1 MNLSQFSSVLGKM
14 TGDASIQALADDNML
29 ERGIKRFAGW
39 KRDMIEETG
48 LPQVTQD
55 VGQWIAQKVG
65 VENPEYVGQMTR
77 ELPNAAVDLAAMFIP
92 YVGPGYRMAAA
103 GAMSGATAM
112 EGTDSWMQTGIA
124 AATPKAASMLFD
136 LGKVGTL
143 KALQSAVTKMPWL
156 SKLGLEGGR
165 EVTETLTGKAAAAA
179 QVLEGTTQVGRKAVT
194 VADRL
199 AGYAGGQAAAGGAF
213 FGRDVFELGADAFT
227 PEHLL
232 GTVLNQVAFAPMDI
246 AGLVKP
252 EWITAP
258 KTEAPVVAPDYTPV
272 QKAREEFGKK
282 LDVQTTDFGREY
294 VRREFG
300 LDAAEMLFKQRAGQ
314 QAEVQRNQQ
323 LAQMRAGLD
332 EQLRNAAMLGLK
344 VPSDVEAALA
354 SPESSPD
361 LEIRNL
367 LTKYNEQR
375 SELMNKPLELPRM
388 GEDTLFGL
396 ALDELGL
403 APDGSF
409 LTTPLE
415 ARTVEMYQQQ
425 FGGKLT
431 EQQIGDLYRSHK
443 RMTGVDPDMTPF
455 KDWKAPVDPVVPVK
469 GKAPSETNKVRATKG
484 QGTKGKAKKAEAAA
498 AESTAAKTAAT
509 PEEVA
514 KVVAEAVKEAPL
526 ASNLELVR
534 NHIGKNVVEVEAAT
548 GVPEATIRA
557 AAEHVEGAYITDE
570 GVIAK
575 KEAEAPDVK
584 IVKAATKVKR
594 QGKNPPNDNTIKTK
608 TAEEVGKGAPPDEGT
623 ATAAVIVENAG
634 KTGKV
639 STIDPTLSAKS
650 KKNSKQKKVKPS
662 VVATVD
668 AGGDTIPIT
677 TEKTDVTVEAVKV
690 ESAKAGRNLENDEAI
705 TVIDNTIV
713 DLNAELTAA
722 LREARIGFSS
732 PSSGGLEGASVLVTK
747 VVPILIK
754 LAKAKIHRWYLQRYG
769 SVNETSKLGW
779 YALRSVMDE
788 HGLASAE
795 QKEIEAALDGDV
807 GKILFDETAYAV
819 KSTEGNVAPKGNKQY
834 MGLSPLKEKQVE
846 YTERMA
852 ESRSI
857 RYENPI
863 DPKTGLSVP
872 RFTRSETG
880 GLKLDEGK
888 AGKAT
893 EEVNPWEVLPKSM
906 LKDMSPEQRERI
918 KQTLVAR
925 QVDEPVGT
933 LFLDMIGF
941 DRANDP
947 FLAEL
952 LVKEMT
958 TFEAVEQANAVKDGA
973 RRVLSLMRDPEA
985 LISNEMKKQGVVSM
999 TQESSLLPNLAAT
1012 LYNWVHDPSYWL
1024 NSKGKTALES
1034 IEINRIDG
1042 GVMEG
1047 QDTKFFEQQLIS
1059 KVGLTR
1065 GMSME
1070 EANAAIKQYEKDNP
1084 SFFENL
1090 TFEVK
1095 PFTKEQKTLMTSLER
1110 GQLLEKLLRSTV
1122 NNFYKAEFNEIKE
1135 SRVILSNKKVLMP
1148 ERDVTKWDFDEK
1160 AQEKALLVSEVRAEL
1175 SGDTAPR
1182 AKAEKAVQDEIVVT
1196 DKRVPEQIRNDI
1208 AKLSMEEPNSVFQA
1222 SLRKKVFSPRQW
1234 AKFVNNMELQNPGD
1248 RERFVA
1254 DPTATEVA
1262 KIGKDGKIEAMVW
1275 VVTKANNPNMF
1286 QFENVEAS
1294 AGREAVDAVAEAAE
1308 EAGLEIGEGKLSTEE
1323 ADAAFKFN
1331 TEGDETVDVESGP
1344 ADTVNVG
1351 NRRIMQKEIFQ
1362 AQEILREI
1370 VNDGIDGVPTENVK
1384 ILAEVTRGVTELTG
1398 QEVKGFIRAMVGGNP
1413 ALIQNFISSI
1423 GHASLNEK
1431 GEWVG
1436 KPSRAQEKMLE
1447 LHNSAK
1453 EAESLRYWN
1462 DRMLIK
1468 DRKLTPEGQNV
1479 FRLLV
1484 EENGSDPEQVL
1495 QLLEVAGPELRK
1507 NLSKLANARAR
1518 TPFSELTPLRDEA
1531 SKVLEFRTTRE
1542 LSEEAASGISGWPDP
1557 MAMSERERQ
1566 AFYKAIGDLTQLA
1579 NGKIATPVRV
1589 GDQIYY
1595 KPLSGQ
1601 ALSKYEGYIQS
1612 VRTEPVKPIP
1622 TRVANLVEGKAPFL
1636 KYGSQSS
1643 HWTKERGKSEFSRD
1657 SGEVTAIPQE
1667 QPAPKEVF
1675 TQKEFNRLSELS
1687 TKSAMSEL
1695 DKIVLGSSDG
1705 KTPDAELSKDALRFR
1720 KGVKARKLSKEE
1732 LVELGQLRERYKKLQ
1747 VDLASTTP
1755 LRAALRG
1762 GNAREQFIDNL
1773 VSPEILAEHMMDA
1786 VGIPRGD
1793 RESYKRDFLEIV
1805 ELSRVDDVG
1814 FGRLVDDISAGI
1826 FGAADSPTRAIFLS
1840 DMANFK
1846 SLMLKD
1852 RTKATHFVLAHE
1864 LGHFTVNDALS
1875 GRYGQH
1881 AQEALLE
1888 AQSWVKSATPE
1899 ELANTMDTLF
1909 NGALPKEFRNDA
1921 TNLIARNLSSNEF
1934 LANAAAMHS
1943 VSSLA
1948 KPAPE
1953 FMTLLPTPI
1962 RKVFDWIA
1970 GHYHKLVSA
1979 ANMFFAARG
1988 NLSRYK
1994 DAKNL
1999 LNQFEQIRHSARE
2012 AEQNIAQVIRVS
2024 KFFNGNIAEIQTG
2037 MMDFVD
2043 PSVLNSKEG
2052 QEWLEFATGDE
2063 DSMRFGS
2070 KGNLG
2075 ASAMRQ
2081 ASRYI
2086 AKTGDLA
2093 RLHKEFAPFASVFRD
2108 TASRITHM
2116 VIDAAVPIFGERDAA
2131 DNLSATKTDWKKV
2144 SQHDGMSRVYKSLE
2158 EYAAINEVDYFT
2170 KTPDPADPS
2179 KMNYSFDGNKMDP
2192 QTRALFKLMS
2202 SEQQGLVTKLL
2213 HQRRLS
2219 QEVINKNILKGT
2231 HQTNVYKVAK
2241 AVAML
2246 PEFKGQDGFDRV
2258 EDYTNAF
2265 YEAYAAQDIMKLS
2278 QLRSLIA
2285 PDTAAKIEGMVEPLV
2300 TAEMKMA
2307 SYFEQNPFF
2316 LSFKRFKPIVQRYI
2330 EPVTGRKVT
2339 RGYDTEQEAKKSTAE
2354 MEAKGYQIEGP
2365 AITEKSQQNVAIDRN
2380 SAAFIEL
2387 QKEEGRY
2394 ATMVD
2399 NLGLT
2404 PQQAKD
2410 LKSNLS
2416 FASSLAETMAKEGL
2430 GFGTNR
2436 QFREGYDQQSV
2447 LQQHLAY
2454 AKMSARL
2461 IQNQALTAA
2470 GDFLLDSPAAQ
2481 AKPEVRSEFL
2491 ERVANFKA
2499 PDNQFGAALNRA
2511 NAVWFIGFNFPS
2523 HVVEMMQPL
2532 MTLLPEWVAQ
2542 GHGNFEGV
2550 KELAKTN
2557 KDIASFYAKVG
2568 KEKAKQLVSKSEA
2581 DASWKLWDDPE
2592 IQRLMKVASER
2603 QRIGL
2608 GHVSAEFERVGVEQ
2622 DTMLAHAEGR
2632 TNVGDYVTKPLNWYA
2647 NKSMNLYGKFTQ
2659 HNAMT
2664 ALLMG
2669 YKSARKRGMS
2679 PDQAVEEALNFEW
2692 TVNKSGGR
2700 ADRQAGPWGGNK
2712 LLGHLFYSL
2721 QGYTMGW
2728 MGQLGRYISHGYLD
2742 TPGVTQKN
2750 KVAAQKALKTMV
2762 AAQLAGAGILGFP
2775 FVGAM
2780 IALLEKTTDMDIKGR
2795 MFEALTE
2802 VSGDPAIAAMA
2813 GTGVANSILA
2823 SAGLPADV
2831 HSRLS
2836 IGGILGV
2843 NAYDGYSPTA
2853 LMGPTASMVN
2863 GLFKFGKSLSQEQDL
2878 LKALSVGGPVW
2889 QRKWSEMAANEG
2901 KLMIGGQ
2908 SLKELEG
2915 KELALYK
2922 LGFANPDYAKLRM
2935 FQDISA
2941 QQGKEETM
2949 RLQQAASR
2957 ALDVMKKNP
2966 AAAQQALFAEA
2977 AKLIPDDVPKE
2988 QQVEMVQV
2996 IAKRIA
3002 SKAAEM
3008 QTQKKLPVDF
3018 RQGANSVSAVRR
3030 AKTAAA
3036 MGVQP
3041 PAPQNVQR
3049 SIINDETLQAFGMAP
3064 PQRDYSNLVMQ
3075 DLQQRLDPSLFRSQ
3089 LQ

>member
-1 MNLSQFSSVLGKM
+1 MPTYAQVRDIFDKSQADGLVSKDMNLSQFSTVLGKM
-14 TGDASIQALADDNML
+14 TGDPSIQALADDNML

-39 KRDMIEETG
+39 KRDLIEETG
-48 LPQVTQD
+48 LPQITQD
-55 VGQWIAQKVG
+55 VGQWIAEKVG

-112 EGTDSWMQTGIA
+112 EGTDSWAQTGIA
-124 AATPKAASMLFD
+124 AATPWAATKLFN
-136 LGKVGTL
+136 LGKIGTL
-143 KALQSAVTKMPWL
+143 KTLEKAGTALPIL
-156 SKLGLEGGR
+156 GKLGLKGGQ
-165 EVTETLTGKAAAAA
+165 EVTETLTGKAAQAAG
-179 QVLEGTTQVGRKAVT
+179 VLEGTTQVGRKAVT

-199 AGYAGGQAAAGGAF
+199 AGYAGGQVTAGGAF
-213 FGRDVFELGADAFT
+213 LGRDVFERGADALT

-282 LDVQTTDFGREY
+282 LGVQTTDFGREY

-300 LDAAEMLFKQRAGQ
+300 LDAAEMLFKQQAGQ

-367 LTKYNEQR
+367 LNTYNEQK
-375 SELMNKPLELPRM
+375 SELMKKPLELPRM

-415 ARTVEMYQQQ
+415 ARTVEMYQKQ

-443 RMTGVDPDMTPF
+443 RMTGVDPDMTAF
-455 KDWKAPVDPVVPVK
+455 KDWKAPVDPAVPVE
-469 GKAPSETNKVRATKG
+469 GKAPTKTNKTRAKKG
-484 QGTKGKAKKAEAAA
+484 EGKKGKEKKAEAAA

-509 PEEVA
+509 LEEAA

-557 AAEHVEGAYITDE
+557 AAEHVEGAYVTDE

-584 IVKAATKVKR
+584 IVKAATKVKAK
-594 QGKNPPNDNTIKTK
+594 GKNPPNDNTIKTK
-608 TAEEVGKGAPPDEGT
+608 TAEKVAEGAPPDEGA

-639 STIDPTLSAKS
+639 STIDPALSAKPKDR
-650 KKNSKQKKVKPS
+650 KKKKVEPT
-662 VVATVD
+662 VVATVEV
-668 AGGDTIPIT
+668 AGEAVPIT
-677 TEKTDVTVEAVKV
+677 TAGTDNSVQAIKAEQEATGRKLDVDEHIASLDKQELSAIEQIKAIQAKFNRAVKTDQSMGGISAVP
-690 ESAKAGRNLENDEAI
+690 EYI
-705 TVIDNTIV
+705 
-713 DLNAELTAA
+713 AEMIPA
-722 LREARIGFSS
+722 LIN
-732 PSSGGLEGASVLVTK
+732 
-747 VVPILIK
+747 
-754 LAKAKIHRWYLQRYG
+754 LAKIKIHRWYLQRYG
-769 SVNETSKLGW
+769 STEERSILGW
-779 YALRSVMDE
+779 YALRSSMDE
-788 HGLASAE
+788 VGLDAATKAE
-795 QKEIEAALDGDV
+795 VEAVLSENTGEV
-807 GKILFDETAYAV
+807 LFNELIDSFGRELP
-819 KSTEGNVAPKGNKQY
+819 NQAPKGNKQY
-834 MGLSPLKEKQVE
+834 MGLSEKKRKQVE

-852 ESRSI
+852 ESRSVV
-857 RYENPI
+857 YENPI
-863 DPKTGLSVP
+863 DPKTGLTIP
-872 RFTRSETG
+872 RFTRSEVG
-880 GLKLDEGK
+880 GVRLDDSK
-888 AGKAT
+888 AGKSKI
-893 EEVNPWEVLPKSM
+893 EVNPWEVLPKSM

-941 DRANDP
+941 DRAKDP

-973 RRVLSLMRDPEA
+973 RRVLSLMKDPEA
-985 LISNEMKKQGVVSM
+985 LISHEMKKQGVVSM

-1024 NSKGKTALES
+1024 TPKTKTAVES
-1034 IEINRIDG
+1034 IEVSSVSGLDLLPEQLAG
-1042 GVMEG
+1042 L
-1047 QDTKFFEQQLIS
+1047 QAKFIKAAGIHRE
-1059 KVGLTR
+1059 
-1065 GMSME
+1065 MSMS
-1070 EANAAIKQYEKDNP
+1070 EAQAALDQYVKNNP
-1084 SFFENL
+1084 TSEFTYKL
-1090 TFEVK
+1090 L
-1095 PFTKEQKTLMTSLER
+1095 PFKVTDRTLLTSLER

-1122 NNFYKAEFNEIKE
+1122 NNFYKAEFNEINE

-1160 AQEKALLVSEVRAEL
+1160 AQEKALLISEVRAEIY
-1175 SGDTAPR
+1175 GDNAPR
-1182 AKAEKAVQDEIVVT
+1182 AKAEKATQDEIVVT
-1196 DKRVPEQIRNDI
+1196 DRTVPEQIRNDI
-1208 AKLSMEEPNSVFQA
+1208 AKLSMEEPDSVFQA
-1222 SLRKKVFSPRQW
+1222 SLRSKVFSPRQW
-1234 AKFVNNMELQNPGD
+1234 VKFVNKMELQNPGD
-1248 RERFVA
+1248 RERFLA

-1262 KIGKDGKIEAMVW
+1262 KIEKDGKIKAMVW
-1275 VVTKANNPNMF
+1275 VVTKAKNPNMF

-1294 AGREAVDAVAEAAE
+1294 AGREAVDAVAEAAAE
-1308 EAGLEIGEGKLSTEE
+1308 EGIEVVEVIPELGEGTLDSNE
-1323 ADAAFKFN
+1323 ANAAFRFN
-1331 TEGDETVDVESGP
+1331 TEGDETVETETGGV
-1344 ADTVNVG
+1344 DTVQVG
-1351 NRRIMQKEIFQ
+1351 NRRILQKEIFQ

-1370 VNDGIDGVPTENVK
+1370 VNDGLDGVPKENVK

-1413 ALIQNFISSI
+1413 ALIQKFISSI

-1431 GEWVG
+1431 GEWIG

-1453 EAESLRYWN
+1453 EAESVRYWN
-1462 DRMLIK
+1462 DRVLIK
-1468 DRKLTPEGQNV
+1468 DRNLTPEGQNI

-1507 NLSKLANARAR
+1507 NLSKLTNARAR
-1518 TPFSELTPLRDEA
+1518 TPFAELTPLRDEA
-1531 SKVLEFRTTRE
+1531 AKTLEFRTTRQI
-1542 LSEEAASGISGWPDP
+1542 SEEVASGISGWPDP
-1557 MAMSERERQ
+1557 MMMSEGERQ
-1566 AFYKAIGDLTQLA
+1566 AFYKAVGDLVHLA
-1579 NGKIATPVRV
+1579 SGKIEVPVKI

-1612 VRTEPVKPIP
+1612 VRTAPVKPIP

-1636 KYGSQSS
+1636 KFGSRSS

-1657 SGEVTAIPQE
+1657 PGEVTAKPIE
-1667 QPAPKEVF
+1667 QGPAKETITPAEYARF
-1675 TQKEFNRLSELS
+1675 DELKR
-1687 TKSAMSEL
+1687 KS
-1695 DKIVLGSSDG
+1695 I
-1705 KTPDAELSKDALRFR
+1705 LSKKPLLA
-1720 KGVKARKLSKEE
+1720 AE
-1732 LVELGQLRERYKKLQ
+1732 LVEMGKLEQ
-1747 VDLASTTP
+1747 KFKNSIDLASTTP

-1864 LGHFTVNDALS
+1864 LGHFTVNDALAGS
-1875 GRYGQH
+1875 YGQH
-1881 AQEALLE
+1881 AQETLLE
-1888 AQSWVKSATPE
+1888 AQSWVKSATLE
-1899 ELANTMDTLF
+1899 ELAVTMDTLF

-1921 TNLIARNLSSNEF
+1921 TNLIARNLSPNEF

-2012 AEQNIAQVIRVS
+2012 AEQNIAQAIRVS

-2052 QEWLEFATGDE
+2052 QEWLEFAAGDE

-2131 DNLSATKTDWKKV
+2131 DNLRATKTDWKKV

-2258 EDYTNAF
+2258 EDYTSAF

-2278 QLRSLIA
+2278 QLRSLVA

-2300 TAEMKMA
+2300 TAEMKMT

-2339 RGYDTEQEAKKSTAE
+2339 RGYDTEQEAKKATAE
-2354 MEAKGYQIEGP
+2354 MEVKGYKIEGP

-2632 TNVGDYVTKPLNWYA
+2632 TNIGDYVTKPLNWYA

-2669 YKSARKRGMS
+2669 YKSAKKRGMS

-2712 LLGHLFYSL
+2712 MLGHLFYSL

-2935 FQDISA
+2935 FQNVSA

-3018 RQGANSVSAVRR
+3018 RQGANSVSAVKR